1 MPPKDHLSLCAARA
15 MLATIWLSFPTI
27 ALAQDPQPNNESTE
41 VATKEAAANENTD
54 TADSKDTESK
64 AEKPESPMQP
74 LGEPTQFIYNE
85 TKRDPILSRELKFI
99 RGDAKPIEL
108 VGELETVTGVWQE
121 DLSGKPI
128 GGALILTPANISPSS
143 IEIQNLQYYLALNGW
158 SSLTIT
164 TLPADATAPPP
175 VSAIITPPPSFR
187 DEDTQDSTEQDKQA
201 ENTDNQEEAE
211 VDESEVVYQ
220 ETEEKTSTQQAGNQA
235 PAASEPAASNPAPSE
250 PVRSNQEKMIERI
263 ELGFNALRDKN
274 YFNNV
279 LIAYER
285 SPVNFAEFLSINERS
300 ESIIASLQA
309 IVIVNAKTVNKDES
323 MALDATIELN
333 LPTLDI
339 INTTYTIN
347 TKAQTARRNRANQ
360 LKHPLYSTRQLQL
373 GETNTGQ
380 ENALSRAIRG
390 FITRHASGTE
400 TNQ

>member
-1 MPPKDHLSLCAARA
+1 MPPKDYLSPSTARA
-15 MLATIWLSFPTI
+15 ILATIWLSFPT
-27 ALAQDPQPNNESTE
+27 LAQAQAPQPNNESTE
-41 VATKEAAANENTD
+41 VAIKETAANENAD
-54 TADSKDTESK
+54 TAEPQDTESK
-64 AEKPESPMQP
+64 DEKPDSPA
-74 LGEPTQFIYNE
+74 LGAPTQFIYNE
-85 TKRDPILSRELKFI
+85 AKRDPLLSRELNFI
-99 RGDAKPIEL
+99 RGNATPIEL
-108 VGELETVTGVWQE
+108 AGKLETVTGVWQE

-164 TLPADATAPPP
+164 ALPADATAPPP
-175 VSAIITPPPSFR
+175 VSAIITPPPSSQ
-187 DEDTQDSTEQDKQA
+187 DEDTPDSTEQDKQA
-201 ENTDNQEEAE
+201 ENTNNQEEAE

-220 ETEEKTSTQQAGNQA
+220 EPDEEKGSQQAVNQA
-235 PAASEPAASNPAPSE
+235 PTASDTAASNPIPSE
-250 PVRSNQEKMIERI
+250 PVISNQEKMIERI

-279 LIAYER
+279 LIAYDR
-285 SPVNFAEFLSINERS
+285 SPVNFAEFLSTNERS
-300 ESIIASLQA
+300 ESIITSLQA
-309 IVIVNAKTVNKDES
+309 IVFVNAKTVNKDES
-323 MALDATIELN
+323 MTLDATVELN

-339 INTTYTIN
+339 INKTYAIN

-390 FITRHASGTE
+390 FITKHASGTE

>member
-1 MPPKDHLSLCAARA
+1 MPPKDHLSLCAALA
-15 MLATIWLSFPTI
+15 MLATIWLSFPTM
-27 ALAQDPQPNNESTE
+27 ALAQDPQPNNESIE

-54 TADSKDTESK
+54 TADSKDTEPK
-64 AEKPESPMQP
+64 GEKPESPMQP
-74 LGEPTQFIYNE
+74 LGAPTQFIYNE
-85 TKRDPILSRELKFI
+85 AKRDPILSRELKFI

-164 TLPADATAPPP
+164 TLPTDATAPPP
-175 VSAIITPPPSFR
+175 ASAIITPPPSPQ

-201 ENTDNQEEAE
+201 ENTDNQEETE
-211 VDESEVVYQ
+211 VDESEVVYK
-220 ETEEKTSTQQAGNQA
+220 EPEEADSQQAVNQTSGV
-235 PAASEPAASNPAPSE
+235 SEPAASNPIPPE
-250 PVRSNQEKMIERI
+250 PLISNQEKMIERI

-300 ESIIASLQA
+300 ESIITSLQA
-309 IVIVNAKTVNKDES
+309 IVFVNAKTVNKDES

-339 INTTYTIN
+339 INKTYIIN

-390 FITRHASGTE
+390 FITKHASGTE